1 MAMLTLAVFRML
13 PVAAIASVL
22 VAQPAK
28 AQSVAALASPGVKV
42 SSSNF
47 VPTCA
52 TPGRL
57 MAYLHARNPKLE
69 ARFWSI
75 GLYYMRYGHEMG
87 LRWDYAFFQ
96 MMVETRYLEFRRPD
110 GTPAT
115 VKPDQNN
122 FAGLGATSGAAGD
135 AFGDVATGVEA
146 HLQHVL
152 LYAGEAVAA
161 PIAERTRN
169 VQAWGILKPWQAALQ
184 RPVAYA
190 DLARH
195 WAPGNSNYGPSI
207 ESVANR
213 FYETFCQQPDPVP
226 EQVAE
231 AMRGVRGTAIAGAA
245 AAEEKPGKAI
255 AKVAIAEARAGGSV
269 ARSGLGA
276 PMVAAAVMTMA
287 PAAAPNPAT
296 VSAPLA
302 PTAPAALTPAALHMP
317 APAPVA
323 PVPAPSASET
333 ADDAVRSL
341 VGGKTVALDTPL
353 GSTVPIIFR
362 EDGTMTG
369 KAGNLAGML
378 GAPTDSGKWWAER
391 GRLCQKWAVWFN
403 KEVQCIKIKLSGGT
417 VYWTRDDGRTGTAKI
432 VSQ

>member
-22 VAQPAK
+22 AAQPAK
-28 AQSVAALASPGVKV
+28 AQSVAALASPGIKV

-115 VKPDQNN
+115 VKPEQNN
-122 FAGLGATSGAAGD
+122 FAGIGATGGAAGD
-135 AFGDVATGVEA
+135 AFADVATGVQA

-152 LYAGEAVAA
+152 LYAGEPIAA

-169 VQAWGILKPWQAALQ
+169 VQAWGVLKPWQAALQ
-184 RPVAYA
+184 RPVSYA

-195 WAPGNSNYGPSI
+195 WAPGNANYGPSI

-213 FYETFCQQPDPVP
+213 FYESFCQQPDPVP

-231 AMRGVRGTAIAGAA
+231 AMRGTRGTAVTDAA
-245 AAEEKPGKAI
+245 AVEEKPGKAV
-255 AKVAIAEARAGGSV
+255 ARAAIAEARAGGSV

-276 PMVAAAVMTMA
+276 PMVAAAVMT
-287 PAAAPNPAT
+287 AAKPV
-296 VSAPLA
+296 VSAPLMPA
-302 PTAPAALTPAALHMP
+302 TPAALTPAALP
-317 APAPVA
+317 APAPAPLA
-323 PVPAPSASET
+323 PVPAPSPSET
-333 ADDAVRSL
+333 ADDAVRAL

-353 GSTVPIIFR
+353 GTTVPIVFR

-391 GRLCQKWAVWFN
+391 GRLCQKWTVWFN
-403 KEVQCIKIKLSGGT
+403 KELQCIKIKLSGGA
-417 VYWTRDDGRTGTAKI
+417 VHWTRDDGRMGTAKI